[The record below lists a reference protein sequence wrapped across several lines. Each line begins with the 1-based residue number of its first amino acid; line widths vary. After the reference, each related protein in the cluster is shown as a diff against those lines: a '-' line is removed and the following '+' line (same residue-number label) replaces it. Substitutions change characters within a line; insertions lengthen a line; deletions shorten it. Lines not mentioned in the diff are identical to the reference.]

1 MHTMVIFNIIQN
13 ILMDAVVIPNIV
25 QSILMDEMAILEHVL
40 FS

>member
-13 ILMDAVVIPNIV
+13 ILMDVMIIPNII
-25 QSILMDEMAILEHVL
+25 QSILMDAMAIFEHVL